1 MSKDYYKTLG
11 VDRGA
16 SAEEIKKAFR
26 KLAHQHHPDKAS
38 GNEAKFKEI
47 NEAYQVLSDTN
58 KRAQFDRFGSDFA
71 QNAGGRGG
79 FQGFEGFAG
88 FDGQG
93 FNVNMDDLGEM
104 FGGFGD
110 IFGFGG
116 SRGGRKKQGRDIQ
129 VSLSVSFY
137 EAAFGVEKEIK
148 LKKATACS
156 FCHGSGAE
164 SASDIETCKT
174 CQGSGRV
181 VRIQRTMLGNIQ
193 TQGICPDCQ
202 GEGKQIK
209 SKCRHCHGVGL
220 VSEIAALN
228 IKIPAG
234 IDDGQSIRLSG
245 QGEAGERGAQ
255 SGDLYINVHIE
266 PNKDFKRQDSTV
278 LSQASI
284 GFTTAALGGKVD
296 IPTIDGPISLKI
308 PDGTQSGKQFILR
321 DHGIPKLNGRGRG
334 DHIVTVVVKT
344 PTGLSR
350 SQRKLLEELDL

>member
-1 MSKDYYKTLG
+1 MSKDYYKILG
-11 VDRGA
+11 VDKGA
-16 SAEEIKKAFR
+16 SAEEVKKAFR

-38 GNEAKFKEI
+38 GNEVKFKEI

-58 KRAQFDRFGSDFA
+58 KRAQYDRFGSDFA

-88 FDGQG
+88 FGGQG

-129 VSLSVSFY
+129 VSLSVSFI
-137 EAAFGVEKEIK
+137 EAAFGTEKEIK
-148 LKKATACS
+148 LKKAAVCS
-156 FCHGSGAE
+156 VCQGSGAQ
-164 SASDIETCKT
+164 SVSDMETCKT

-181 VRIQRTMLGNIQ
+181 VRVQRTMLGNIQ

-209 SKCRHCHGVGL
+209 NKCHQCHGAGV
-220 VSEIAALN
+220 VSEVVSLS

-245 QGEAGERGAQ
+245 QGEAGERGAPA
-255 SGDLYINVHIE
+255 GDLYVNVRIE
-266 PNKDFKRQDSTV
+266 PDKRFERQGSTV
-278 LSQASI
+278 LSQVII
-284 GFTTAALGGKVD
+284 GFTMAALGGKIEV
-296 IPTIDGPISLKI
+296 PTIDGPVNLKI

-321 DHGIPKLNGRGRG
+321 EHGIPRLNGRGRG
-334 DHIVTVVVKT
+334 DQIVTVVVKT